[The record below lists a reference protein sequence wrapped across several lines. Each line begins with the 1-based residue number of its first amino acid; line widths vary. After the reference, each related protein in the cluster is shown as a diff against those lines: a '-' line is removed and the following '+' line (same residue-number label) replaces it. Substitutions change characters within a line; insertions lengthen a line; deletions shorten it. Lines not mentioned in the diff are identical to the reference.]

1 MSNNIKFGTDGWRAV
16 IGVDFTASNLISV
29 ADATLMY
36 LIKRNP
42 KPVVL
47 VGYDC
52 RFNGKLF
59 AQITATRLAQN
70 GAKVL
75 LTPGFVSTP
84 MVSLATVQRR
94 ADMGIILTAS
104 HNPPEYLGFKL
115 KGPYG
120 GPAYP
125 SVIEEIET
133 YIGVQND
140 FANGDFETLLSNGS
154 IEYYDAEALYIN
166 HLKSSFSI
174 DAMRGSGV
182 KIAYDAM
189 YGAGRKV
196 LSKVF
201 PDAHLIHCDNNP
213 GFNGRAPEPIG
224 KNLPELR
231 EYCKSNKI
239 PFGLATDGDADR
251 IGLYDDRGV
260 FIDSHHIMLLV
271 ANYLLREK
279 KMTGKIV
286 STFSC
291 TDKIKKFA
299 QINGLPF
306 EVTKIGFK
314 YIAEIMAA
322 ERVLVGG
329 EESGGI
335 AVAGHIP
342 ERDGI
347 YIGLLVLEMMAKS
360 GKNISELIS
369 DIYNEVGEFAVERN
383 DLHLSEEDKARIVS
397 ECPNYRKFG
406 PYMVQSLEDLDG
418 FKYRFGDD
426 KWVMIRP
433 SGTEPVL
440 RVYAEA
446 ESSTF
451 ANDILFHTLNTITHK
466 S

>member
-1 MSNNIKFGTDGWRAV
+1 MENKIKFGTDGWRAI
-16 IGVDFTASNLISV
+16 IGVDFTSANLKMV
-29 ADATLMY
+29 TDATLSY
-36 LIKRNP
+36 LLKNNP
-42 KPVVL
+42 KPIVL
-47 VGYDC
+47 LGYDC

-59 AQITATRLAQN
+59 AQMTAARLAQN

-104 HNPPEYLGFKL
+104 HNPPEYSGFKL

-125 SVIEEIET
+125 SVIAEVEAG
-133 YIGVQND
+133 IGKPND
-140 FANGDFETLLSNGS
+140 FADGNFDFLASSGK

-174 DAMRGSGV
+174 EAISESNIN
-182 KIAYDAM
+182 IAYDAM

-196 LSKVF
+196 FAKVF
-201 PDAHLIHCDNNP
+201 PEAKLFHCEDNP
-213 GFNGRAPEPIG
+213 GFNGRAPEPID

-231 EYCKSNKI
+231 DYCKNNNI

-260 FIDSHHIMLLV
+260 FIDSHHIILLV
-271 ANYLLREK
+271 ANYLLQKK
-279 KMTGKIV
+279 KMKGKIV
-286 STFSC
+286 CTFSC
-291 TDKIKKFA
+291 TDKIAKFA
-299 QINGLPF
+299 KIHGLPF

-314 YIAEIMAA
+314 YIAEIMAS
-322 ERVLVGG
+322 ETVLVGG

-347 YIGLLVLEMMAKS
+347 YIGMLVLEMMAKS
-360 GKNISELIS
+360 GKKISELIS
-369 DIYNEVGEFAVERN
+369 DIYDEVGPFAVERN
-383 DLHLSEEDKARIVS
+383 DLHLSEADKARIVS
-397 ECPNYRKFG
+397 ECPSYQKFG
-406 PYMVQSLEDLDG
+406 SYSVESIESLDG
-418 FKYRFGDD
+418 FKYRFGEG

-446 ESSTF
+446 ENSET
-451 ANDILFHTLNTITHK
+451 AKDILTQTINTIIRK
-466 S
+466 A

>member
-1 MSNNIKFGTDGWRAV
+1 M
-16 IGVDFTASNLISV
+16 
-29 ADATLMY
+29 
-36 LIKRNP
+36 
-42 KPVVL
+42 

-52 RFNGKLF
+52 RFNGLLF
-59 AQITATRLAQN
+59 AKLTAARLAQN

-84 MVSLATVQRR
+84 MVSLATAQRR

-104 HNPPEYLGFKL
+104 HNPPEYSGFKL
-115 KGPYG
+115 KGAYG

-125 SVIEEIET
+125 SVIEEVEAG
-133 YIGVQND
+133 IGIQND
-140 FANGDFETLLSNGS
+140 FKNGNFETLLSNGN

-174 DAMRGSGV
+174 DAIRSSGV

-196 LSKVF
+196 LAKIF
-201 PDAHLIHCDNNP
+201 PDAHLFHCDNNP
-213 GFNGRAPEPIG
+213 GFNGRAPEPID

-231 EYCKSNKI
+231 EYCKNNKI

-279 KMTGKIV
+279 KRTGKIV

-291 TDKIKKFA
+291 TDKIRKFA

-322 ERVLVGG
+322 EKVLIGG

-347 YIGLLVLEMMAKS
+347 FIGLLVLEMMAKS
-360 GKNISELIS
+360 GKKISELIT
-369 DIYNEVGEFAVERN
+369 DIYRDVGEFAVERK
-383 DLHLSEEDKARIVS
+383 DLHLSEEDKTRIVS
-397 ECPNYRKFG
+397 ECPSLRKFG
-406 PYMVQSLEDLDG
+406 PYKVQSLENLDG

-426 KWVMIRP
+426 RWVMIRP

-440 RVYAEA
+440 RVYAES
-446 ESSTF
+446 ESSTS
-451 ANDILFHTLNTITHK
+451 ANDILFHTINTITHK
-466 S
+466 P